1 MRNKLHEDV
10 LRGALLAL
18 SIFFILILMVG
29 CGKAEKTDTHQTETT
44 TGETIPAE
52 AVFRE
57 GKYYIPRKN
66 LQTILLMGLDKF
78 EYSQS
83 SLAYTNKM
91 QSDFLMLLVI
101 DNDAKT
107 IQGLHLN
114 RDTMTQIRRIGFG
127 GSEAGTFVG
136 QLALA
141 HTFGSG
147 GSDSCL
153 NAVRAVSNLLDGVA
167 VDHYLTL
174 TMDAVSVINDAVGG
188 VGLTLKEDMTALN
201 PMWEEGAEITLLGED
216 SLKFVRARMQVG
228 DGLNASR
235 MKRQEQYLNAFY
247 EKLMEKN
254 REDDDF
260 LGKVLLKVNDDFQSD
275 LTVTQLDKLGQ
286 LLAECE
292 LEPFQSIAGKTVEGE
307 EFYEFHVD
315 EEDLQ
320 RTVLSLFY
328 KEM

>member
-29 CGKAEKTDTHQTETT
+29 CGKAEKTDTHQMETT
-44 TGETIPAE
+44 AGETIPAE

-78 EYSQS
+78 EYSES

-101 DNDAKT
+101 DNETKT

-153 NAVRAVSNLLDGVA
+153 NAVRAVSNLLDGVPI
-167 VDHYLTL
+167 DHYLTL

-188 VGLTLKEDMTALN
+188 VELTLKEDMTALN

-307 EFYEFHVD
+307 EFYEFHAD

-320 RTVLSLFY
+320 RMVLSLFY

>member
-29 CGKAEKTDTHQTETT
+29 CGKAEKTDTHQMETT
-44 TGETIPAE
+44 AGETIPAE

-78 EYSQS
+78 EYSES

-101 DNDAKT
+101 DNETKT

-153 NAVRAVSNLLDGVA
+153 NAVRAVSNLLDGVPI
-167 VDHYLTL
+167 DHYLTL

-188 VGLTLKEDMTALN
+188 VELTLKEDMTALN

-307 EFYEFHVD
+307 EFYEFHAD

>member
-18 SIFFILILMVG
+18 SMFFILIFMAG
-29 CGKAEKTDTHQTETT
+29 CGKAEKPDNLQTETT
-44 TGETIPAE
+44 AGETIPVE
-52 AVFRE
+52 AVFWE
-57 GKYYIPRKN
+57 EKYYIPRKN

-78 EYSQS
+78 EYSES

-101 DNDAKT
+101 NNEAKT

-153 NAVRAVSNLLDGVA
+153 NAVRAVSNLLNGVP
-167 VDHYLTL
+167 VDHYMTL

-188 VGLTLKEDMTALN
+188 VELTLREDMTALN
-201 PMWEEGAEITLLGED
+201 PLWEKGTEITLLGED

-247 EKLMEKN
+247 GKLMEKN

-260 LGKVLLKVNDDFQSD
+260 LRKVLLKVNDAFQSD

-320 RTVLSLFY
+320 RRVLSLFY
-328 KEM
+328 EEM